1 MEPDPHPAQYGYRLL
16 RPTTLT
22 VGEALAAAKVRLT
35 GLADGSPRLE
45 AELLLGE
52 ATGLSRTRIL
62 TWPDTPLTS
71 DARRRLTG
79 LVERRRNGEPI
90 AYILGR
96 QGFWTLELDVTPDT
110 LIPRPETELLVELA
124 LGRLPAG
131 APLTVADLGTGSGAI
146 AAALASERPAWTLIA
161 VDRSPAAVAVALANA
176 RRLRLPNLL
185 PLVGDWFGPLALG
198 SLGAVLSNPPYVA
211 AADPH
216 LGRGDLRFEPPAA
229 LASGPDGLDA
239 IRHIAAKAQHH
250 LRPGGLLG
258 LEHGYD
264 QGGAVRAILSAAGLI
279 EIETRRDLAGHERVT
294 FGVTDSSLISARRPL
309 A

>member
-1 MEPDPHPAQYGYRLL
+1 MRSPA
-16 RPTTLT
+16 LT
-22 VGEALAAAKVRLT
+22 FAAALSEAVDQLD

-45 AELLLGE
+45 AELLLGA
-52 ATGLSRTRIL
+52 ATGLSRTRLL

-71 DARRRLTG
+71 DTRRRLAG
-79 LVERRRNGEPI
+79 LVERRRGGEPI

-96 QGFWTLELDVTPDT
+96 QGFWTLDLDVTPDT

-124 LGRLPAG
+124 LTRLPAR

-146 AAALASERPAWTLIA
+146 AAALASECPAWTLIA
-161 VDRSPAAVAVALANA
+161 LDRSPATVAVAWANA
-176 RRLRLPNLL
+176 RRLRLPNLR
-185 PLVGDWFGPLALG
+185 PLVGDWFGPLAPG
-198 SLGAVLSNPPYVA
+198 SLDAVVSNPPYVA
-211 AADPH
+211 ASDPH
-216 LGRGDLRFEPPAA
+216 LGRGDLRFEPQAA

-239 IRHIAAKAQHH
+239 IRHIAAGAQRH
-250 LRPGGLLG
+250 LRPGGLLA

-264 QGGAVRAILSAAGLI
+264 QGGKVRAILRRAGLI

-294 FGVTDSSLISARRPL
+294 LAVTDSFLISAAGPL